1 MFRWLFAHCW
11 RMTSFSLSS
20 NAIHCSI
27 KHIDCLT
34 PISIFILLISPL
46 RLDCYSYWWMQKHPL
61 APKAHSF
68 RRQECRCSIGTL
80 LQLVNGSGDQDEESV
95 ALQILNTLSA
105 VSIPIRKISEVVRD
119 WVFYLIC
126 RKLKTYFLTFI
137 LDFDALGLI

>member
-11 RMTSFSLSS
+11 RMFCFSLSS

-27 KHIDCLT
+27 KHIDYLT